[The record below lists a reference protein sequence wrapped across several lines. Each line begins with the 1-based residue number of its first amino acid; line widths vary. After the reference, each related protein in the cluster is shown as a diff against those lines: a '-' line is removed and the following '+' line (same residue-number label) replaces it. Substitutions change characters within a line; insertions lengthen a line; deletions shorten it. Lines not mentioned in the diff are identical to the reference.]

1 MNSYLE
7 KLDRLPPFICLLIA
21 RNKDGSPVSIKEVA
35 RRLGV
40 TVYAARK
47 VLTLT
52 SWASVPVEKV
62 DSFRA
67 ACGVTPKTERLQIA
81 YIKRTAGL
89 PTGFRHVRHL
99 RPATRIMLARL
110 ASTGSASSG
119 KTEASS

>member
-7 KLDRLPPFICLLIA
+7 KLDRLPPFLCLLIA

-35 RRLGV
+35 KRLGV

-62 DSFRA
+62 DAFRA

-89 PTGFRHVRHL
+89 PTGFRHARHM
-99 RPATRIMLARL
+99 RPQTRIMLARL
-110 ASTGSASSG
+110 ASGSASSG
-119 KTEASS
+119 SKEASS